1 MSEKPVRAVKLNVIN
16 EPKDSYT
23 GGKSSLCPGCGH
35 DQISSVIVNAAWENG
50 IKPHRIAKMSGIGC
64 SSKTPAYYLGQS
76 HGFNTVHGRMPS
88 VTTGAN
94 VVNTDLTYLGVS
106 GDGDSASIGIGQLI
120 HAIRRNVNMVYIVEN
135 NGVYGLTKGQYSAT
149 ADVGSKKKKGAVNE
163 TQPIDLCAMA
173 INLGC
178 SFVARSFSGS
188 KKHLTAIIK
197 AAMSHKGFA
206 LIDVI
211 SPCVTFN
218 NNDESLRSYGY
229 VKDNTAELHSV
240 GYIPHFSPLEQ
251 VEVPAGSYR
260 DITLHDG
267 STMRLETI
275 SEDHDISDAV
285 AALGALHKAD
295 AERKHVMGLLY
306 FDGEKPS
313 LDADLDLHETPI
325 VEMGED
331 ILRPSPEQL
340 DKVISALRG

>member
-188 KKHLTAIIK
+188 KKQLTAIIK

-229 VKDNTAELHSV
+229 VKDNSAELHSV

-285 AALGALHKAD
+285 AALGALHTAD

-306 FDGEKPS
+306 FDGDKPS

-325 VEMGED
+325 VDMGED

>member
-1 MSEKPVRAVKLNVIN
+1 MSEKPVRTVKLNVIN

-94 VVNTDLTYLGVS
+94 VVNADLTYLGVS

-188 KKHLTAIIK
+188 KKQLTAIIK

-313 LDADLDLHETPI
+313 LEADLDLHETPI

>member
-94 VVNTDLTYLGVS
+94 VVNADLTYLGVS

-188 KKHLTAIIK
+188 KKQLTAIIK

-240 GYIPHFSPLEQ
+240 GYIPHFSPFEQ

-313 LDADLDLHETPI
+313 LDADLDLHDTPI

>member
-94 VVNTDLTYLGVS
+94 VVNADLTYLGVS

-188 KKHLTAIIK
+188 KKQLTAIIK

-229 VKDNTAELHSV
+229 VKDNSAELHSV

-313 LDADLDLHETPI
+313 LDADLDLHDTPI

>member
-120 HAIRRNVNMVYIVEN
+120 HAIRRNVDMVYIVEN

-188 KKHLTAIIK
+188 KKQLTAIIK

-229 VKDNTAELHSV
+229 VKDNSAELHSV

-275 SEDHDISDAV
+275 SEDPDISDAV

-325 VEMGED
+325 VDMGED

>member
-1 MSEKPVRAVKLNVIN
+1 MREKPVRAVKLNVIN

-35 DQISSVIVNAAWENG
+35 DQISSVIVNAAWDNG
-50 IKPHRIAKMSGIGC
+50 VEPHRIAKMSGIGC

-120 HAIRRNVNMVYIVEN
+120 HAIRRNVDMVYIVEN

-188 KKHLTAIIK
+188 KKQLTAIIK

-229 VKDNTAELHSV
+229 VKDNSAELHSV

-285 AALGALHKAD
+285 AALGALHRAD

-306 FDGEKPS
+306 FDGDKPS
-313 LDADLDLHETPI
+313 LDADLNLHETPI
-325 VEMGED
+325 VEMGEE

-340 DKVISALRG
+340 DKVIAALRG

>member
-1 MSEKPVRAVKLNVIN
+1 MFIR
-16 EPKDSYT
+16 D
-23 GGKSSLCPGCGH
+23 
-35 DQISSVIVNAAWENG
+35 
-50 IKPHRIAKMSGIGC
+50 R
-64 SSKTPAYYLGQS
+64 
-76 HGFNTVHGRMPS
+76 FNTVHGRMPS

-94 VVNTDLTYLGVS
+94 VVNSDLTYLGVS

-188 KKHLTAIIK
+188 KKQLTAIIK

-229 VKDNTAELHSV
+229 VKDNSAELHSV

-295 AERKHVMGLLY
+295 AERKHVMGLPY

-313 LDADLDLHETPI
+313 LDADLDLHDTPI

-331 ILRPSPEQL
+331 IRRPSPEQL